1 MPGGIGNHAFGLFLS
16 LEQSGKEVHVLTN
29 SRDAS
34 DEEQWLKEHELKE
47 KVLFVPRLRPAI
59 RTYVRRWMSLRKA
72 IRSISDEGAVLIFSG
87 KFSIWMLAISRIPDR
102 IQCIAVIHGT
112 EIRQSGIGKQLF
124 QLGLKK
130 AKTIISVSS
139 YTQQKLLE
147 AYPLPDFK
155 CRVINNGFIA
165 TDAIPKRNRSLKPIY
180 LITLGNLSLRKGQI
194 NVIRAL
200 PEIIK
205 SDPYIH
211 YRLLG
216 LPTEKEWMLKTAG
229 ELGVESR
236 IDICGAV
243 DESTKWKLLAESSIF
258 LMLSEN
264 LPNGDFEGF
273 GIAILEA
280 NYMGVPAIGS
290 RDTGIAD
297 AIDHGYSGFLVDP
310 HNPAEIAEAIQ
321 KIMTDYDGFSQ
332 RAKEHAEKFRWER
345 KVGEY
350 LEVISDR
357 RPQTADS

>member
-1 MPGGIGNHAFGLFLS
+1 MPGGIGNHAYGLFLS
-16 LEQSGKEVHVLTN
+16 LEQSGKEVRVLTN
-29 SRDAS
+29 SRDALG
-34 DEEQWLKEHELKE
+34 EEQWLKEHQLKK
-47 KVLFVPRLRPAI
+47 KVLFVPRLKPTI
-59 RTYVRRWMSLRKA
+59 RTYVRRWMSLRKS
-72 IRSISDEGAVLIFSG
+72 IRSISGRGAVLIFSG
-87 KFSIWMLAISRIPDR
+87 KFSIWMLALSRIPDR

-112 EIRQSGIGKQLF
+112 EIRQSGFGKQLF
-124 QLGLKK
+124 QLGLQK

-139 YTQQKLLE
+139 HTQQKLLE
-147 AYPLPDFK
+147 AYPLTDFK

-165 TDAIPKRNRSLKPIY
+165 PEALPKRNRSLKPVY
-180 LITLGNLSLRKGQI
+180 LITLGNLSRRKGQV

-205 SDPYIH
+205 SLPNIH
-211 YRLLG
+211 YRMLG
-216 LPTEKEWMLKTAG
+216 LPTEKEWMLKTAHD
-229 ELGVESR
+229 LGVEEH
-236 IDICGAV
+236 IGIIGAV
-243 DESTKWKLLAESSIF
+243 DESTKWKMLAESSIF

-297 AIDHGYSGFLVDP
+297 AINHGYSGFLVDP
-310 HNPAEIAEAIQ
+310 HNPVEIAEAIQ
-321 KIMTDYDGFSQ
+321 KIMADYDGFSQ

-357 RPQTADS
+357 RPQTADR